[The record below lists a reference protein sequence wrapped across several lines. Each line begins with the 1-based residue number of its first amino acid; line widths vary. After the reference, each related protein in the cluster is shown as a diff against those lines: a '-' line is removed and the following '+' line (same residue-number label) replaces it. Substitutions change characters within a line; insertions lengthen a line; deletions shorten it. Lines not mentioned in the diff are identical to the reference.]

1 MVFCLLLYS
10 EYCNILSGRLLRCI
24 ILRSWFLLIFLALF
38 PMLLNH
44 INYGI
49 FCWIRAACHA
59 IDGISL
65 CVLLESVPTYIL
77 IGVFFAYATFEF
89 ALS

>member
-1 MVFCLLLYS
+1 
-10 EYCNILSGRLLRCI
+10 
-24 ILRSWFLLIFLALF
+24 
-38 PMLLNH
+38 MLLNH